1 MNKEILENKSIKQI
15 YDILERNVLIL
26 MAIPIP
32 FFAVTYLNS
41 LNSIFSINLP
51 EVSPFWDS
59 FGLGMVVLILILH
72 YFNFHSGIKR
82 IQQGNFDLE
91 TKMALYSQATL
102 LRFYILF
109 IASLLCAAGLLFF
122 ENAGYTITFA
132 VILLFFSLGKPSPDR
147 IVKLLKLKGEEK
159 DKVMELK
166 RRGAI

>member
-1 MNKEILENKSIKQI
+1 LNKEILENRNIKQI
-15 YDILERNVLIL
+15 YETLERNVLIL
-26 MAIPIP
+26 IAIPIP

-59 FGLGMVVLILILH
+59 FGLGMVVLILIVH
-72 YFNFHSGIKR
+72 YFNFHSAIKR
-82 IQQGNFDLE
+82 IQLGNFDLQ
-91 TKMALYSQATL
+91 TKLALYSQATQ

-109 IASLLCAAGLLFF
+109 VASLLCATGLLFF
-122 ENAGYTITFA
+122 ENAGYTIVFA

-147 IVKLLKLKGEEK
+147 IVRLLKLKGEEK